1 MNKYTKNIIRKN
13 FGTNGNESF
22 QRLPASGAAQR
33 GPVEWDIVLK
43 APPWLGYN
51 TTPRRHR
58 DDAQWFQIVKTC
70 DKISSFDVISRVFS
84 SKFQQKLQL
93 FPFPGLKFHTQN
105 LSSMISQFHEFL
117 KFYFW
122 RFFCNLDQ
130 LCDGEVSAVVLPHCV
145 QQQCAPWPKSVQISQ
160 T

>member
-1 MNKYTKNIIRKN
+1 MYKTKALFIYLIQDHFLKMNKYTKNIIRKN

-58 DDAQWFQIVKTC
+58 DD
-70 DKISSFDVISRVFS
+70 
-84 SKFQQKLQL
+84 
-93 FPFPGLKFHTQN
+93 
-105 LSSMISQFHEFL
+105 
-117 KFYFW
+117 
-122 RFFCNLDQ
+122 
-130 LCDGEVSAVVLPHCV
+130 GEVSAVVLPHCV
-145 QQQCAPWPKSVQISQ
+145 QQQCAPWLKIFRLVLVLSTSWSCQDISTLPVVLNGADTTHCHQ
-160 T
+160 RDVVKWGHTEGSLSLVTQPMMHHCPI